1 MPIRNSLNE
10 AIDLIKASPSNL
22 INWLKDDRRH
32 ILYFCVTFLNLYH
45 LRPFLDC
52 TSCFYEVVTWFSVY
66 FILVISLNLQYGYAG
81 VPNFGMVLPFAGG
94 AYVAGALAGRIAIW
108 YYKIAGA
115 AERGYIAD
123 NTKLINEVNIQ
134 LETDL
139 VGGFLILSISLIVA
153 VFVGFGLGYIASR
166 PAIRLRADYLIIVLM
181 AMGEAIRIIGTYYQ
195 PLVGGT
201 LYVSMPDIFKSFG
214 AQRTLIYVLLFL
226 VIAFIMFFFV
236 QTITSTPFGRLL
248 KSVRE
253 NEDTAE
259 SIGKGV
265 IKIKTLVIMI
275 GSSIAAISGA
285 LWAFHTKVVQ
295 GSAYTRSDWTFWPWL
310 MVMIGGMANNRGA
323 IAGAGGV
330 AIFRRLLAYYKHDL
344 NKILNLP
351 FSVVWFEQI
360 LLGGALLLFI
370 MYKPSGLI
378 PEEKMLKMRGIN
390 IKEYENVL
398 AHAKSKTQ

>member
-10 AIDLIKASPSNL
+10 AIDQIKASPSNL
-22 INWLKDDRRH
+22 INWLKEDRRH
-32 ILYFCVTFLNLYH
+32 ILYFGILILTLYL
-45 LRPFLDC
+45 LRPFIVK
-52 TSCFYEVVTWFSVY
+52 SSSFYEMVAWFSVY

-94 AYVAGALAGRIAIW
+94 AYVAGALAGRFAIW

-115 AERGYIAD
+115 AERGYITD
-123 NTKLINEVNIQ
+123 NTKLINEVNIM

-139 VGGFLILSISLIVA
+139 IAGFLILSISLIVA
-153 VFVGFGLGYIASR
+153 IFVGFALGYIASR

-181 AMGEAIRIIGTYYQ
+181 TMGEAMRIIGTYYE
-195 PLVGGT
+195 PLVGAT

-214 AQRTLIYVLLFL
+214 AQRTLIFVLLFL
-226 VIAFIMFFFV
+226 VIAFIVFFVV

-265 IKIKTLVIMI
+265 IKIKTKVIMI
-275 GSSIAAISGA
+275 GSSIAAIAGV

-310 MVMIGGMANNRGA
+310 MVMIGGMASNRGT

-330 AIFRRLLAYYKHDL
+330 AIFRRLLAYYKHDI
-344 NKILNLP
+344 NKVLNLP
-351 FSVVWFEQI
+351 FNVVWLEQI

-370 MYKPSGLI
+370 MYKPSRLI
-378 PEEKMLKMRGIN
+378 PEERMLKMRGIN